1 MSSTAYLIVMVGV
14 IAVVAA
20 VATPALILK
29 RCPQCGRHAL
39 VDTAACG
46 RCGYRFPPVAP

>member
-1 MSSTAYLIVMVGV
+1 MSSTAYLIVMVGI

-29 RCPQCGRHAL
+29 RCARCGRFAL
-39 VDTAACG
+39 VDTPECR
-46 RCGYRFPPVAP
+46 RCGQQFPPVSP